1 LNKIYSIYGHSGQE
15 TWHEKTFAEKEIAL
29 IHAKAL
35 AQIFFEDRNHHKDPE
50 LKLFVRKV
58 FVRQR
63 TRQGNMDKT
72 IACWY
77 YGYVPERPDVP
88 ERPEMLISVEEH
100 EVN

>member
-1 LNKIYSIYGHSGQE
+1 
-15 TWHEKTFAEKEIAL
+15 
-29 IHAKAL
+29 
-35 AQIFFEDRNHHKDPE
+35 
-50 LKLFVRKV
+50 
-58 FVRQR
+58 
-63 TRQGNMDKT
+63 MDKT